1 MGRSLGI
8 DLGSKRVGIALSDI
22 SNIIASPLKTLTFK
36 NQNDLLNQLG
46 TLIAEYDVKN
56 IVLGLPMS
64 MSGIDSVQTKAV
76 RDFKSTLSIFK
87 IPIIY
92 EDERLSSVSA
102 KKSMIVQNLK
112 TGYNKPEVD
121 MRAAAIILQQYLDKI
136 NN

>member
-8 DLGSKRVGIALSDI
+8 DLGSKRVGIALSDKL
-22 SNIIASPLKTLTFK
+22 NIIASPFKTLFFN
-36 NQNDLLNQLG
+36 NQKDLLNQLG
-46 TLIAEYDVKN
+46 ELINEFDIKT
-56 IVLGLPMS
+56 IVLGLPLGMN
-64 MSGIDSVQTKAV
+64 GEDSLQTKKI
-76 RDFKSTLSIFK
+76 REFKSSLSIFN

-102 KKSMIVQNLK
+102 KKSMAIQNIK
-112 TGYNKPEVD
+112 TGHNKSEID